1 MKFTL
6 AVVAGFATWSV
17 LWVLGN
23 TLLMKLFPASFNEDG
38 MTDSAGLLLLG
49 LGLSVAY
56 SLLSG
61 FLTASLGTTMS
72 PAYVL
77 AALNLAV
84 GVAMQARYWNQA
96 PLWYHLL
103 FLGLLA
109 PAILLGARLRLR

>member
-6 AVVAGFATWSV
+6 AVVAGFVTWSV

-23 TLLMKLFPASFNEDG
+23 TLLMKLFPASFHEDG
-38 MTDSAGLLLLG
+38 TAGNPGLLLLL

-61 FLTASLGTTMS
+61 FLTAWLGTTMS

-84 GVAMQARYWNQA
+84 GIAIQSRYWKQL

-103 FLGLLA
+103 FLGLLV